1 MKCVGRIEIRRL
13 FKNGETRRVVSSGEI
28 LLDQSRW
35 RISNFHG
42 RSNLDRA
49 SILHLAVSANEI
61 PATSSPEIMGNA
73 SPEAVPVPPR
83 FVRQKLLDNIFA
95 RIVVISISFG
105 APGGF
110 CTDYPI
116 IQIPLSSGRVW

>member
-1 MKCVGRIEIRRL
+1 MSLL
-13 FKNGETRRVVSSGEI
+13 FKNGETQDASSSGI

-35 RISNFHG
+35 RISGFRG

-61 PATSSPEIMGNA
+61 SASSPEIMGNA

-83 FVRQKLLDNIFA
+83 FARQKLLDNIFA

-105 APGGF
+105 ASGGF

-116 IQIPLSSGRVW
+116 IQIPLSRGRVW